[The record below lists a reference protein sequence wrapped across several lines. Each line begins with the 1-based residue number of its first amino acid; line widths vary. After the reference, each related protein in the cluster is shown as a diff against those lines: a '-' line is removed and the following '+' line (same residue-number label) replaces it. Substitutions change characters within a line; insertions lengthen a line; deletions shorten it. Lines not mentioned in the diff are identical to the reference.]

1 MMTYSSKIFLLL
13 SFLSFSLIIGQN
25 NINQFKRAGE
35 LLIKE
40 GRYGEAIDQFNKYI
54 AGNPRSPDGYHLRGL
69 CYEQRTEYQNAVLD
83 LRRAIRLDPSD
94 QNIKNDLNRV
104 ISVWHKLLYEK
115 IDGHKRD
122 IAKDPKYA
130 FSYLEIGKSYR
141 WLEEWQL
148 AEQWYDEYLKR
159 DDNASPDEIIRYTE
173 ILAKTRSIVK
183 GEKILK
189 KYTDRYPEDWRLWSR
204 YGYFTLWLGKNK
216 IAENAFLNALHFKPF
231 FKEAEDGLDLARRQG
246 YMTVNIG
253 REYERVQ
260 EYPIDKYYHMLE
272 DNPDDDETRFKL
284 VEELISVNRY
294 EEAYQQIQILQIKHA
309 DDERFKNLF
318 QTIKTYRD
326 STYNNNINKY
336 TERLKENP
344 ADKEAVIKLADAY
357 GNLYYYDNAI
367 EVLQEYLQDVEEN
380 KDLDVR
386 YQLAKYL
393 AWNYDFE
400 KATQILD
407 KILEY
412 DPENLDYQ
420 LLRGQVAVWTLN
432 DLDLGEKYLL
442 NVLSKRENNID
453 ALLSLVNLYTWKKDF
468 ETAKLYLDKLKK
480 LYPNNPETINM
491 QSVYELRY
499 QANEEAKIFAIRGEA
514 GKLSMEGDC
523 VAALAKYDEYFE
535 KRKNLNR
542 DEKMEYADIAT
553 CAKDYSKAI
562 KLYDEILN
570 EEFDFK
576 AALLRAQNYFANGDT
591 TLAKAELE
599 RLAKIN
605 PDDVPTKIL
614 LADTYVATKRFDQA
628 EKLYKEVK
636 SKSDDNSKKDI
647 DQKLIYLAGYLAED
661 KQFDRSK
668 KLYQEI
674 LSSTN
679 DNDLKKQIEQRM
691 ILLADQLAADKK
703 YEEATKE
710 FEELENKII
719 DKDKLIDIYNRQIY
733 MSYLMIQDKKLDDAE
748 DLLDDLTDK
757 ITEKVTD
764 DSLLYNLNQ
773 KKMFLADAYVSDES
787 YSSARSIYEDVLD
800 NAKDTS
806 QVRMAKERIGWLP
819 PTGIIKGLKGFG
831 SFLNYF
837 LPTNMSLAP
846 FASYYK
852 DNQNFRFWNY
862 GARLDAGFIGFL
874 SLGVLWSRTTQDNY
888 LFTKDFTQLKGV
900 GSIFFSKRLSI
911 SGGYGQIATLG
922 EPNYRIWDAQI
933 RYQIP
938 DELNLSLSFDN
949 TDARVFLYS
958 PYLMLTRLSA
968 DVYRFNYWYNYKNI
982 LRIYGY
988 YNYFELSDKNRG
1000 NDFQIRVGKKFLN
1013 LIMLGYEYMFSDY
1026 QDISPLYYSPQ
1037 NFDTH
1042 SIWAEYEYLYK
1053 KDWKFKVGGK
1063 IGYAPKVDFLL
1074 SDIFGEATYNPIQN
1088 IIINGRISYSNSFR
1102 YGTGY
1107 RSISLTFSAYIGI
1120 F

>member
-1 MMTYSSKIFLLL
+1 MMTFSSKIFFLI
-13 SFLSFSLIIGQN
+13 SFLFFSLIIGQDFV
-25 NINQFKRAGE
+25 NQFKRAGE
-35 LLIKE
+35 LLMKE
-40 GRYGEAIDQFNKYI
+40 GRYGEAIDQLNKYI
-54 AGNPRSPDGYHLRGL
+54 AGNPRSPDGYHIRGL
-69 CYEQRTEYQNAVLD
+69 CYEQRSEFQNAVLD
-83 LRRAIRLDPSD
+83 LRRAIRLDPSN
-94 QNIKNDLNRV
+94 QLIKNDLNRV
-104 ISVWHKLLYEK
+104 ITVWHKLLYEK
-115 IDGHKRD
+115 IEGHKRD

-173 ILAKTRSIVK
+173 ILAKTRSILK

-216 IAENAFLNALHFKPF
+216 VAENAFLNALHYKPF
-231 FKEAEDGLDLARRQG
+231 FKEAEDGLDLARKQG
-246 YMTVNIG
+246 YITVNVG
-253 REYERVQ
+253 RDYDKVQ
-260 EYPIDKYYHMLE
+260 EYPIDRYFRLLDE
-272 DNPDDDETRFKL
+272 NPDDDETRFKL
-284 VEELISVNRY
+284 IEELLTVDRL

-309 DDERFKNLF
+309 DEERYKNLYL
-318 QTIKTYRD
+318 TIKTYRD
-326 STYNNNINKY
+326 SIYNKNINDY
-336 TERLKENP
+336 TEKLKENP
-344 ADKEAVIKLADAY
+344 ADKEAVMKLAEAY
-357 GNLYYYDNAI
+357 GNLYFYDNAI
-367 EVLQEYLQDVEEN
+367 EVLQEYLQNVEEE
-380 KDLDVR
+380 KDLDVK

-400 KATQILD
+400 KATQLLD

-412 DPENLDYQ
+412 DPDNLDYQ
-420 LLRGQVAVWTLN
+420 LLRGQVAIWTLN
-432 DLDLGEKYLL
+432 DLELGEKYLL
-442 NVLSKRENNID
+442 NVLSNRNYNLD
-453 ALLSLVNLYTWKKDF
+453 ALLSLINLYTWEKDF
-468 ETAKLYLDKLKK
+468 TKAQAYLDRLKK

-514 GKLSMEGDC
+514 GKLSLEGDC
-523 VAALAKYDEYFE
+523 VGALAKYEEYFE
-535 KRKNLNR
+535 KRKTLNR
-542 DEKMEYADIAT
+542 DEKMEYAEIAT
-553 CAKDYSKAI
+553 CAKDYPKAI

-570 EEFDFK
+570 EEFDYK

-591 TLAKAELE
+591 SKVKSELE
-599 RLAKIN
+599 SLTKIN
-605 PDDVPTKIL
+605 PDDIPTKIL
-614 LADTYVATKRFDQA
+614 LADTYAATKKFDQA
-628 EKLYKEVK
+628 EKLYKEIK
-636 SKSDDNSKKDI
+636 SKSDDNTKRDI
-647 DQKLIYLAGYLAED
+647 DQKLVFLGGYLAED
-661 KQFDRSK
+661 KQFERSK
-668 KLYQEI
+668 KLYHEI
-674 LSSTN
+674 LNTTN
-679 DNDLKKQIEQRM
+679 DEEFKKQIEQRL

-703 YEEATKE
+703 YDKAKNE
-710 FEELENKII
+710 FEELENKIT
-719 DKDKLIDIYNRQIY
+719 DRDKLHDIYNRQIFL
-733 MSYLMIQDKKLDDAE
+733 SYLMIQDKNLDDAE
-748 DLLDDLTDK
+748 NLLDDLSEK
-757 ITEKVTD
+757 ITNKVTD
-764 DSLLYNLNQ
+764 DSLLFNLNQ

-787 YSSARSIYEDVLD
+787 YSSARAIYEDVYE

-806 QVRMAKERIGWLP
+806 QIRIAKERLGWLP

-837 LPTNMSLAP
+837 LPTNMSFAP
-846 FASYYK
+846 FANYYK

-874 SLGVLWSRTTQDNY
+874 SLGVLWSRTTQDNH
-888 LFTKDFTQLKGV
+888 LFNKDFTQLKGV
-900 GSIFFSKRLSI
+900 GSIFFSRRLSI
-911 SGGYGQIATLG
+911 SGSYGQMATIG

-949 TDARVFLYS
+949 TDSRIFLYS
-958 PYLMLTRLSA
+958 PFLMLTRLSA

-988 YNYFELSDKNRG
+988 YDYFELSDKNKG
-1000 NDFQIRVGKKFLN
+1000 NDFQFRVGKKFLN
-1013 LIMLGYEYMFSDY
+1013 LLMFGYEYMFSDY
-1026 QDISPLYYSPQ
+1026 KDESPLYYSPQ

-1042 SIWAEYEYLYK
+1042 SFWGEFEYLYK

-1074 SDIFGEATYNPIQN
+1074 SEIFGEANYNPIQN
-1088 IIINGRISYSNSFR
+1088 IILNGRIGYSNSFR

-1107 RSISLTFSAYIGI
+1107 RSFNISFSAYVGI